1 MERRGA
7 FTYTHI
13 TCNNKIIGA
22 RPFID
27 DSIKDD
33 TGHGTHVA
41 LMADGNFVT
50 GIGPR
55 EHIAM
60 YKAWTPDQCK
70 IMDIVDAF
78 AMG

>member
-50 GIGPR
+50 GIAPR
-55 EHIAM
+55 AHIAM
-60 YKAWTPDQCK
+60 YKHGPPISAKLW
-70 IMDIVDAF
+70 I
-78 AMG
+78 